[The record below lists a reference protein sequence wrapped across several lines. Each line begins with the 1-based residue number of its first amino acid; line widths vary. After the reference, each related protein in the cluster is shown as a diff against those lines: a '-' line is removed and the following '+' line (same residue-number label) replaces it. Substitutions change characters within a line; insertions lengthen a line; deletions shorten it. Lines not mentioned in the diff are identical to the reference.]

1 MTQQF
6 SCCKIKMT
14 NKNLEKFK
22 NKKILA
28 IDFGTKI
35 TGLARFCEG
44 RDIFPCPYDSLKYVN
59 DDKLITDILNI
70 VKESSTDI
78 AVLGIPKLLD
88 GKETTMSKKIR
99 DFGEKLGD
107 KLGSTPLFF
116 QDESLSTFE
125 AEERMKNS
133 PRYNFKVDKKQI
145 DALAASII
153 LEDFLSS
160 ES

>member
-1 MTQQF
+1 MT
-6 SCCKIKMT
+6 II
-14 NKNLEKFK
+14 NLEKFK

-44 RDIFPCPYDSLKYVN
+44 RDLSPYPYDSLKYVN
-59 DDKLITDILNI
+59 DDRLISEILNI
-70 VKESSTDI
+70 VKESSTEI
-78 AVLGIPKLLD
+78 AVLGVPKLLD
-88 GKETTMSKKIR
+88 GTETSMSKKIR
-99 DFGEKLGD
+99 DFGQKLED
-107 KLGSTPLFF
+107 KLGSIPLYF

-125 AEERMKNS
+125 AEERMRES

-160 ES
+160 AQS

>member
-1 MTQQF
+1 M
-6 SCCKIKMT
+6 
-14 NKNLEKFK
+14 EKFK

-35 TGLARFCEG
+35 AGLARFCEG
-44 RDIFPCPYDSLKYVN
+44 RDISPYPYGSLKYVN
-59 DDKLITDILNI
+59 DDKLISEILNV

-88 GKETTMSKKIR
+88 GKETSMSKKIR
-99 DFGEKLGD
+99 DFGKKLEEKLG
-107 KLGSTPLFF
+107 SIPLFF

-125 AEERMKNS
+125 AEERMRES
-133 PRYNFKVDKKQI
+133 PRYNFKVDKKQL
-145 DALAASII
+145 DALSASII

>member
-1 MTQQF
+1 MV
-6 SCCKIKMT
+6 KI
-14 NKNLEKFK
+14 NLEKFK

-44 RDIFPCPYDSLKYVN
+44 RDMSPYPYDSLKYVN
-59 DDKLITDILNI
+59 DDRLISEILNI
-70 VKESSTDI
+70 VKESSTEI
-78 AVLGIPKLLD
+78 AVLGVPKLLD
-88 GKETTMSKKIR
+88 GTETSMSKKIR
-99 DFGEKLGD
+99 DFGQKLED
-107 KLGSTPLFF
+107 KLGSIPLYF

-125 AEERMKNS
+125 AEERMRES
-133 PRYNFKVDKKQI
+133 PRYNFKVDKKQL

>member
-1 MTQQF
+1 MV
-6 SCCKIKMT
+6 KI
-14 NKNLEKFK
+14 NLEKFK

-44 RDIFPCPYDSLKYVN
+44 RDMSPYPYDSLKYVN
-59 DDKLITDILNI
+59 DDRLISEILNI
-70 VKESSTDI
+70 VKESSTEI
-78 AVLGIPKLLD
+78 AVLGVPKLLD
-88 GKETTMSKKIR
+88 GTETSMSKKIR
-99 DFGEKLGD
+99 DFGQKLED
-107 KLGSTPLFF
+107 KLGSIPLYF

-125 AEERMKNS
+125 AEERMRES

-160 ES
+160 AQS

>member
-1 MTQQF
+1 MTE
-6 SCCKIKMT
+6 I
-14 NKNLEKFK
+14 NLEKFK

-44 RDIFPCPYDSLKYVN
+44 RDIDPYPYESIKYVN
-59 DDKLITDILNI
+59 DDKLIADILDV
-70 VKESSTDI
+70 VKESLTDL
-78 AVLGIPKLLD
+78 AVLGIPRLLD

-99 DFGEKLGD
+99 DFGEKLGA
-107 KLGSTPLFF
+107 KLGSIPLFF

-160 ES
+160 KI

>member
-1 MTQQF
+1 MA
-6 SCCKIKMT
+6 K
-14 NKNLEKFK
+14 KNLEKFK

-44 RDIFPCPYDSLKYVN
+44 RDVSPYPYDSLKYVN
-59 DDKLITDILNI
+59 EDRLIADILNV

-78 AVLGIPKLLD
+78 AVLGVPKLLD
-88 GKETTMSKKIR
+88 GRETTMSKKIR
-99 DFGEKLGD
+99 DFGEKLETE
-107 KLGSTPLFF
+107 LGPTPLFI

-160 ES
+160 ESQEAVRQ

>member
-1 MTQQF
+1 MA
-6 SCCKIKMT
+6 KI
-14 NKNLEKFK
+14 NLEKFK

-35 TGLARFCEG
+35 AGLAKFCEG
-44 RDIFPCPYDSLKYVN
+44 RDISPYPYGSLKYVN
-59 DDKLITDILNI
+59 DDKLISEILNI

-78 AVLGIPKLLD
+78 AVLGVPKLLD
-88 GKETTMSKKIR
+88 GKETSMSKKIR
-99 DFGEKLGD
+99 DFGGKLGD
-107 KLGSTPLFF
+107 KLGSTPLFY

-125 AEERMKNS
+125 AEERMRES
-133 PRYNFKVDKKQI
+133 PRYNFRVDKKQL

>member
-1 MTQQF
+1 MA
-6 SCCKIKMT
+6 KI
-14 NKNLEKFK
+14 NLEKFK

-35 TGLARFCEG
+35 AGLARFCEG
-44 RDIFPCPYDSLKYVN
+44 RDISPYPYGSLKYVN
-59 DDKLITDILNI
+59 DDKLISEILNI

-78 AVLGIPKLLD
+78 AVLGVPKLLD
-88 GKETTMSKKIR
+88 GKETSMSKKIR
-99 DFGEKLGD
+99 DFGGKLGD
-107 KLGSTPLFF
+107 KLGSIPLFY

-125 AEERMKNS
+125 AEERMRES
-133 PRYNFKVDKKQI
+133 PRYNFKVDKKQL

>member
-1 MTQQF
+1 MV
-6 SCCKIKMT
+6 KI
-14 NKNLEKFK
+14 NLEKFK

-44 RDIFPCPYDSLKYVN
+44 RDMSPYPYDSLKYVN
-59 DDKLITDILNI
+59 DDRLISEILNI
-70 VKESSTDI
+70 VKESSTEI
-78 AVLGIPKLLD
+78 AVLGVPKLLD
-88 GKETTMSKKIR
+88 GTETSMSKKIR
-99 DFGEKLGD
+99 DFGQKLED
-107 KLGSTPLFF
+107 KLGSIPLYF

-125 AEERMKNS
+125 AEERMRES

>member
-1 MTQQF
+1 MV
-6 SCCKIKMT
+6 KI
-14 NKNLEKFK
+14 NLEKFK

-44 RDIFPCPYDSLKYVN
+44 RDMSPYPYDSLKYVN
-59 DDKLITDILNI
+59 DDRLISEILNI
-70 VKESSTDI
+70 VKESSTDV
-78 AVLGIPKLLD
+78 AVLGVPKLLD
-88 GKETTMSKKIR
+88 GTETSMSKKIR
-99 DFGEKLGD
+99 DFGQKLED
-107 KLGSTPLFF
+107 KLGSIPLYF

-125 AEERMKNS
+125 AEERMRES

-160 ES
+160 AQS

>member
-1 MTQQF
+1 MA
-6 SCCKIKMT
+6 KI
-14 NKNLEKFK
+14 NLEKFK

-28 IDFGTKI
+28 IDFGTKL

-44 RDIFPCPYDSLKYVN
+44 RDISPYPYGSLRYVN
-59 DDKLITDILNI
+59 DDKLISEILNV
-70 VKESSTDI
+70 VKEFSIDI
-78 AVLGIPKLLD
+78 AVLGVPKLLD
-88 GKETTMSKKIR
+88 GKETSMSKKIR

-125 AEERMKNS
+125 AEERMRES
-133 PRYNFKVDKKQI
+133 PRYNFKVDKKQL

-153 LEDFLSS
+153 LEDFLSA

>member
-1 MTQQF
+1 M
-6 SCCKIKMT
+6 SKI
-14 NKNLEKFK
+14 NQEKFK

-44 RDIFPCPYDSLKYVN
+44 RDEAPYPYDSIKYVN
-59 DDKLITDILNI
+59 DDRLIRDILNI
-70 VKESSTDI
+70 VRESLTDI
-78 AVLGIPKLLD
+78 AVIGVPKLLD
-88 GKETTMSKKIR
+88 GKETTMSKTIR
-99 DFGEKLGD
+99 DFGEKLREE
-107 KLGSTPLFF
+107 LEPVPLFF

-125 AEERMKNS
+125 AEERMKHS
-133 PRYNFKVDKKQI
+133 PRYNFKVDKKQV

>member
-1 MTQQF
+1 MT
-6 SCCKIKMT
+6 KI
-14 NKNLEKFK
+14 NLEKFK

-35 TGLARFCEG
+35 TGLAMFCEG
-44 RDIFPCPYDSLKYVN
+44 RDMSPYPYDSLKYVN
-59 DDKLITDILNI
+59 DDRLINEIINI

-78 AVLGIPKLLD
+78 AVLGVPRLLD
-88 GKETTMSKKIR
+88 GKETSMSKKIR
-99 DFGEKLGD
+99 DFGEKLGG
-107 KLGSTPLFF
+107 KLGLTPLYL

-125 AEERMKNS
+125 AEERMRES

>member
-1 MTQQF
+1 M
-6 SCCKIKMT
+6 K
-14 NKNLEKFK
+14 KFK

-35 TGLARFCEG
+35 AGLARFCEG
-44 RDIFPCPYDSLKYVN
+44 RDISPYPYGSLKYVN
-59 DDKLITDILNI
+59 DDKLISEILNI

-88 GKETTMSKKIR
+88 GKETSMSKKIR
-99 DFGEKLGD
+99 DFGKKLEEKLG
-107 KLGSTPLFF
+107 SIPLFF

-125 AEERMKNS
+125 AEERMRES
-133 PRYNFKVDKKQI
+133 PRYNFKVDKKQL
-145 DALAASII
+145 DALSASII

>member
-1 MTQQF
+1 MA
-6 SCCKIKMT
+6 KI
-14 NKNLEKFK
+14 NLEKFK

-28 IDFGTKI
+28 IDFGTKL

-44 RDIFPCPYDSLKYVN
+44 RDISPYPYGSLRYVN
-59 DDKLITDILNI
+59 DDKLISEILNF
-70 VKESSTDI
+70 VKESSI
-78 AVLGIPKLLD
+78 NIVVLGVPKLLD
-88 GKETTMSKKIR
+88 GKETSMSEKIR

-125 AEERMKNS
+125 AEERMRES
-133 PRYNFKVDKKQI
+133 PRYNFKVDKKQL

-153 LEDFLSS
+153 LEDFLFA

>member
-1 MTQQF
+1 MA
-6 SCCKIKMT
+6 KI
-14 NKNLEKFK
+14 NLEKFK

-28 IDFGTKI
+28 IDFGTKL
-35 TGLARFCEG
+35 TGLAMFCEG
-44 RDIFPCPYDSLKYVN
+44 RDMSPYPYGSLKYVN
-59 DDKLITDILNI
+59 DDKLISGILNI
-70 VKESSTDI
+70 VKESSTAV
-78 AVLGIPKLLD
+78 AVLGVPKLLD
-88 GKETTMSKKIR
+88 GKETSMSKKIR

-107 KLGSTPLFF
+107 KLGSIPLFF

-125 AEERMKNS
+125 AEERMRES
-133 PRYNFKVDKKQI
+133 PRYNFKVDKKQL

>member
-1 MTQQF
+1 MA
-6 SCCKIKMT
+6 KI
-14 NKNLEKFK
+14 NLEKFK

-28 IDFGTKI
+28 IDFGTKL
-35 TGLARFCEG
+35 TGLAMFCEG
-44 RDIFPCPYDSLKYVN
+44 RDMSPYPYGSLKYVN
-59 DDKLITDILNI
+59 DDKLISGILNI
-70 VKESSTDI
+70 VKESSADV
-78 AVLGIPKLLD
+78 AVLGVPKLLD
-88 GKETTMSKKIR
+88 GKETSMSKKIR

-107 KLGSTPLFF
+107 KLGLIPLFF

-125 AEERMKNS
+125 AEERMRES
-133 PRYNFKVDKKQI
+133 PRYNFKVDKKQL

>member
-1 MTQQF
+1 MA
-6 SCCKIKMT
+6 KI
-14 NKNLEKFK
+14 NLEKLK

-35 TGLARFCEG
+35 TGLAMFLEG
-44 RDIFPCPYDSLKYVN
+44 RDMSPYPYGSLKYVN
-59 DDKLITDILNI
+59 DDKLISGILNI
-70 VKESSTDI
+70 VKESSTAV
-78 AVLGIPKLLD
+78 AVLGVPKLLD
-88 GKETTMSKKIR
+88 GKETSMSKKIR
-99 DFGEKLGD
+99 DFGKKLGD
-107 KLGSTPLFF
+107 KLGSIPLFF

-125 AEERMKNS
+125 AEERMRES
-133 PRYNFKVDKKQI
+133 PRYNFKVDKKQL

>member
-1 MTQQF
+1 MA
-6 SCCKIKMT
+6 KI
-14 NKNLEKFK
+14 NLEKFK

-35 TGLARFCEG
+35 VGLARFCEG
-44 RDIFPCPYDSLKYVN
+44 RDISPYPYGSLKYFN
-59 DDKLITDILNI
+59 DDKLISAILDI
-70 VKESSTDI
+70 VKESLTDV
-78 AVLGIPKLLD
+78 AVLGVPKLLD
-88 GKETTMSKKIR
+88 GKETSMSKKIR
-99 DFGEKLGD
+99 DFGEKLED

-125 AEERMKNS
+125 AEERMRNL
-133 PRYNFKVDKKQI
+133 PRYNFKVDKKQL

-160 ES
+160 AQS

>member
-1 MTQQF
+1 M
-6 SCCKIKMT
+6 SKI
-14 NKNLEKFK
+14 NLEKFK

-44 RDIFPCPYDSLKYVN
+44 RDMSPYPYDSLKYVN
-59 DDKLITDILNI
+59 DDRLISEILNI
-70 VKESSTDI
+70 VKESSTEI
-78 AVLGIPKLLD
+78 AVLGVPKLLD
-88 GKETTMSKKIR
+88 GTETSMSKKIR
-99 DFGEKLGD
+99 DFGQKLED
-107 KLGSTPLFF
+107 KLGSIPLYF

-125 AEERMKNS
+125 AEERMRES

-160 ES
+160 AQS

>member
-1 MTQQF
+1 MV
-6 SCCKIKMT
+6 KI
-14 NKNLEKFK
+14 NLEKFK

-28 IDFGTKI
+28 IDFGTMI
-35 TGLARFCEG
+35 TGLAMFCEG
-44 RDIFPCPYDSLKYVN
+44 RDMSPYPYDSLKYVN
-59 DDKLITDILNI
+59 DDRLISEILNI
-70 VKESSTDI
+70 VKKSSTDA
-78 AVLGIPKLLD
+78 AVLGVPKLLD
-88 GKETTMSKKIR
+88 GTETSMSKKIR
-99 DFGEKLGD
+99 DFGEKLED
-107 KLGSTPLFF
+107 KLGSIPLYF

-125 AEERMKNS
+125 AEERMRES

>member
-1 MTQQF
+1 MA
-6 SCCKIKMT
+6 KI
-14 NKNLEKFK
+14 NLEKFK

-44 RDIFPCPYDSLKYVN
+44 RDMSPYPYDSLKYVN
-59 DDKLITDILNI
+59 DDRLISEILNI
-70 VKESSTDI
+70 VKESSTDA
-78 AVLGIPKLLD
+78 AVLGVPKLLD
-88 GKETTMSKKIR
+88 GTETSMSKKIR
-99 DFGEKLGD
+99 DFGQKLED
-107 KLGSTPLFF
+107 KLGSIPLYF

-125 AEERMKNS
+125 AEERMRES

-160 ES
+160 EI

>member
-1 MTQQF
+1 MA
-6 SCCKIKMT
+6 KI
-14 NKNLEKFK
+14 NLKKFK

-28 IDFGTKI
+28 IDFGTKM

-44 RDIFPCPYDSLKYVN
+44 EDISPHPYGSLKYVN
-59 DDKLITDILNI
+59 DDKLISEILKI

-78 AVLGIPKLLD
+78 AVLGIPKFLD
-88 GKETTMSKKIR
+88 GKETSMSKKIR
-99 DFGEKLGD
+99 TFGKKLED
-107 KLGSTPLFF
+107 KLGSIPLFF

-125 AEERMKNS
+125 AEERMRES
-133 PRYNFKVDKKQI
+133 PRYNFKVDKKQT

-160 ES
+160 KS

>member
-1 MTQQF
+1 MA
-6 SCCKIKMT
+6 KI
-14 NKNLEKFK
+14 NLEKFK

-35 TGLARFCEG
+35 AGLARFCEG
-44 RDIFPCPYDSLKYVN
+44 RDISPYPYGSLKYVN
-59 DDKLITDILNI
+59 DDKLISEILNI

-78 AVLGIPKLLD
+78 AVLGVPKLLD
-88 GKETTMSKKIR
+88 GKETSMSKKIR
-99 DFGEKLGD
+99 DFGGKLGD
-107 KLGSTPLFF
+107 KLGSTPLFY

-125 AEERMKNS
+125 AEERMRES
-133 PRYNFKVDKKQI
+133 PRYNFKVDKKQL

>member
-1 MTQQF
+1 M
-6 SCCKIKMT
+6 IK
-14 NKNLEKFK
+14 KNLEKFI
-22 NKKILA
+22 NKKILS
-28 IDFGTKI
+28 IDFGTKF

-44 RDIFPCPYDSLKYVN
+44 SDADPYPYDSLKYVN
-59 DDKLITDILNI
+59 DDKLISDIINI
-70 VKESSTDI
+70 VKESSIDI
-78 AVLGIPKLLD
+78 AVLGVPKLLD

-107 KLGSTPLFF
+107 KLGEVPLYF

>member
-1 MTQQF
+1 MA
-6 SCCKIKMT
+6 KI
-14 NKNLEKFK
+14 NLEKFK

-44 RDIFPCPYDSLKYVN
+44 RDMSPYPYGSLKYVN
-59 DDKLITDILNI
+59 DDKLISEILNI
-70 VKESSTDI
+70 VKESSTEI
-78 AVLGIPKLLD
+78 AVLGVPKLLD
-88 GKETTMSKKIR
+88 GTETSMSKKIR
-99 DFGEKLGD
+99 DFGQKLED
-107 KLGSTPLFF
+107 KLGSIPLFF

-125 AEERMKNS
+125 AEERMRES

-160 ES
+160 AQS

>member
-1 MTQQF
+1 MA
-6 SCCKIKMT
+6 KI
-14 NKNLEKFK
+14 NLEKFK

-35 TGLARFCEG
+35 TGLAMFCEG
-44 RDIFPCPYDSLKYVN
+44 RDMSPYPYDSLKYVN
-59 DDKLITDILNI
+59 DDKLISEILNI

-78 AVLGIPKLLD
+78 AVLGVPKLLD
-88 GKETTMSKKIR
+88 GKETSMSKKIR

-107 KLGSTPLFF
+107 ELGLIPLFL

-125 AEERMKNS
+125 AEERMRES

>member
-1 MTQQF
+1 MA
-6 SCCKIKMT
+6 KI
-14 NKNLEKFK
+14 NLEKFK

-28 IDFGTKI
+28 IDFGTKL

-44 RDIFPCPYDSLKYVN
+44 RDISPYPYGSLRYLN
-59 DDKLITDILNI
+59 DDKLISEILNV
-70 VKESSTDI
+70 VKEFSIDI
-78 AVLGIPKLLD
+78 AVLGVPKLLD
-88 GKETTMSKKIR
+88 GKETSMSKKIR

-125 AEERMKNS
+125 AEERMRES
-133 PRYNFKVDKKQI
+133 PRYNFKVDKKQL

-153 LEDFLSS
+153 LEDFLSA

>member
-1 MTQQF
+1 MV
-6 SCCKIKMT
+6 KI
-14 NKNLEKFK
+14 NLEKFK

-44 RDIFPCPYDSLKYVN
+44 RDMSPYPYDSLKYVN
-59 DDKLITDILNI
+59 DDRLISEILNI
-70 VKESSTDI
+70 VKESSTDA
-78 AVLGIPKLLD
+78 AVLGVPKLLD
-88 GKETTMSKKIR
+88 GTETSMSKKIR
-99 DFGEKLGD
+99 DFGQKLED
-107 KLGSTPLFF
+107 KLGSIPLYF

-125 AEERMKNS
+125 AEERMRES

-160 ES
+160 AQS